1 MEKGDSM
8 TNPNDPATLD
18 KLSVLLADA
27 STRKLFFLDP
37 DATLEAADID
47 PAGIPAAFMNALREL
62 DYGELG
68 LLSRMNIKLV
78 EGGLAGDN
86 VLNWPV

>member
-1 MEKGDSM
+1 MVS
-8 TNPNDPATLD
+8 PNDPATLD
-18 KLSVLLADA
+18 KLSALLADP

-37 DATLEAADID
+37 DTTLEAASID
-47 PAGIPAAFMNALREL
+47 PTGIPTPFLDALKEL

-78 EGGLAGDN
+78 EGGLAGSN
-86 VLNWPV
+86 ILNWPV

>member
-1 MEKGDSM
+1 MAKGDSM
-8 TNPNDPATLD
+8 VNPNDPDTLD
-18 KLSVLLADA
+18 KLSALLADP

-37 DATLEAADID
+37 DTTMDAADID
-47 PAGIPAAFMNALREL
+47 PAGIPTAFLDALKEL
-62 DYGELG
+62 GYGELG
-68 LLSRMNIKLV
+68 LLSRMNIRLV